1 MMNCHPR
8 LNVEPDADDMRTL
21 LPPFIACVLA
31 FHLRVPVNHQSAFTL
46 EVRRRR
52 GMWVSFRFR

>member
-1 MMNCHPR
+1 MMDCHPR
-8 LNVEPDADDMRTL
+8 LNVEPDADDMRAL
-21 LPPFIACVLA
+21 LPQFIACVLA

-52 GMWVSFRFR
+52 GM